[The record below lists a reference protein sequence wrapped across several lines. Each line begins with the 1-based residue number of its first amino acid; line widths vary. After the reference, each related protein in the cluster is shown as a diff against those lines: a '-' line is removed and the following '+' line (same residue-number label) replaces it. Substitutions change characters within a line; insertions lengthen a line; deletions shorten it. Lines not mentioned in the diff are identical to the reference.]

1 MRRVS
6 RKWLLIA
13 LTLCVALLL
22 LAIPVSRSQSYR
34 INKINFII
42 WDNQHENVANL
53 SREQFTDYLQRCGA
67 RIDSAGPQWTVHYDG
82 LFHHRAWTF
91 AFAAPATESPQ

>member
-13 LTLCVALLL
+13 LTLCVVLLVV
-22 LAIPVSRSQSYR
+22 AIPVSRFQSYR
-34 INKINFII
+34 ISKIDFII
-42 WDNQHENVANL
+42 WDNQHENAANL

-67 RIDSAGPQWTVHYDG
+67 RIDSSAPQWTVHYDG
-82 LFHHRAWTF
+82 FFQHRAWTF
-91 AFAAPATESPQ
+91 PFAAPATEKPL